1 MKLDFINNVVLPE
14 WIEACDEEEIA
25 SVKNIAQT
33 HGRYL
38 KRATDHSY
46 VVRRSIEIS
55 KSCRYENFTP
65 IQKLIFIS
73 NIVFEDD
80 DRFIQKINSYGW
92 TKEKTDALN
101 ALILKIKLL
110 QKRNCE
116 INLDLSLI
124 EEIKRIA
131 FSWFEIT
138 NPAILINRLNE
149 LSVTKKEEIHYTK
162 KY

>member
-1 MKLDFINNVVLPE
+1 MKLGFINNVVLPE
-14 WIEACDEEEIA
+14 QIEACDEEEI
-25 SVKNIAQT
+25 SSIKNIAQT

-38 KRATDHSY
+38 KRSTDYSY
-46 VVRRSIEIS
+46 IVKRSIELS
-55 KSCRYENFTP
+55 KSSRYENFTT

-80 DRFIQKINSYGW
+80 DRFIQKMNSYGW

-116 INLDLSLI
+116 ILFWGLFTYLY
-124 EEIKRIA
+124 
-131 FSWFEIT
+131 
-138 NPAILINRLNE
+138 LL
-149 LSVTKKEEIHYTK
+149 
-162 KY
+162 

>member
-1 MKLDFINNVVLPE
+1 M
-14 WIEACDEEEIA
+14 
-25 SVKNIAQT
+25 
-33 HGRYL
+33 
-38 KRATDHSY
+38 
-46 VVRRSIEIS
+46 
-55 KSCRYENFTP
+55 
-65 IQKLIFIS
+65 
-73 NIVFEDD
+73 
-80 DRFIQKINSYGW
+80 NSYGW

-116 INLDLSLI
+116 IDLDLSLI
-124 EEIKRIA
+124 EKIKRIA